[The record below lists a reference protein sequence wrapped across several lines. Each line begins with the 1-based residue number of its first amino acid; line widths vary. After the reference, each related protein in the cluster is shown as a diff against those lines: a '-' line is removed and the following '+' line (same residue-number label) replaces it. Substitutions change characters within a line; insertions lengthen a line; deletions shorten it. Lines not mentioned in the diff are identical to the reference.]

1 VSCGAP
7 QPLRE
12 GLPQD
17 TDIEQVFGSKFR
29 DVKLDT
35 PFLFGGK
42 AGLFFDPSILGGNL
56 GLELEVYHFQ
66 PDVGDQVVQGTFPG
80 FTGPATVGSKDV
92 HVTVVGLNALYRFR
106 LAEDPQF
113 PRGRFQPYLGMGVGA
128 FIANLKTTTGILDV
142 PQTVSDTD
150 VKPGFQATVG
160 TRFFL
165 IPHLALFTEY
175 KYTHTA
181 DFNFNLI
188 SGAGTMAGNPTF
200 SVNNFKFDLTTH
212 LLAVGLSYHW

>member
-1 VSCGAP
+1 
-7 QPLRE
+7 
-12 GLPQD
+12 
-17 TDIEQVFGSKFR
+17 
-29 DVKLDT
+29 
-35 PFLFGGK
+35 
-42 AGLFFDPSILGGNL
+42 
-56 GLELEVYHFQ
+56 
-66 PDVGDQVVQGTFPG
+66 
-80 FTGPATVGSKDV
+80 
-92 HVTVVGLNALYRFR
+92 
-106 LAEDPQF
+106 
-113 PRGRFQPYLGMGVGA
+113 MGVGA

-188 SGAGTMAGNPTF
+188 SGPGTMAGNPTF